1 MVVFRAGLGQARS
14 WICEARAATVAL
26 KAGAVDHDNCDK
38 NNSSLAEGFTA
49 YW

>member
-1 MVVFRAGLGQARS
+1 MART

-26 KAGAVDHDNCDK
+26 KAGAVDWDKCDK
-38 NNSSLAEGFTA
+38 NNSSSAEGFIA